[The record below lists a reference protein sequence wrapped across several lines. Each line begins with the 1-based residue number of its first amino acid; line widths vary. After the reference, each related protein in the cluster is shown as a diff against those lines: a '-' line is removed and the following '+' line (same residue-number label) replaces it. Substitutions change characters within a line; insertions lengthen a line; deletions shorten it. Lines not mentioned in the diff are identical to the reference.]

1 MRPRP
6 RVRPPPTLL
15 IDGLRNSTATLA
27 LRAAMLALALATTS
41 VPSLAARP
49 PVAMIELGRQQIVTF
64 EPTVRSLQQFRGSR
78 LLWTLPA

>member
-27 LRAAMLALALATTS
+27 LRAAMLALATTS